1 MNTKKNTGPVKVTDH
16 HGNTA
21 NNYRTVQGI
30 AGIIALGLL
39 IALLWLTSG
48 DWPVFALS
56 VALYAVDKIQ
66 LGASQLRCQ
75 FEELERLVI
84 LKQSQQATKEAQS

>member
-1 MNTKKNTGPVKVTDH
+1 MNTKKNTVPVKITDH

-21 NNYRTVQGI
+21 NGYRTVQGI

-48 DWPVFALS
+48 DWPVFVLA
-56 VALYAVDKIQ
+56 VALYAAGSVQ

-75 FEELERLVI
+75 LEELERLAI
-84 LKQSQQATKEAQS
+84 LKRSHQATEEEQS